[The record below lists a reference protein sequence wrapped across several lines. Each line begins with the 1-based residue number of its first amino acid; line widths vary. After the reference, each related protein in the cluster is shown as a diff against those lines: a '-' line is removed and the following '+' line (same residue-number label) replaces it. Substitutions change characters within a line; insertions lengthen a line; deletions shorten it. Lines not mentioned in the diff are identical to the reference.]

1 MKMKKKINKNFLGFI
16 VFSIFFWLSSYFFSW
31 EYLDFHKQKQ
41 EKGKTYS
48 QLRENL
54 KNFKEEELKEIQ
66 EIEIFDTPD
75 TSLIKKITDKIDTAQ
90 KKVYLNTYIYTEKNI
105 RASLIK
111 AKKRGIDVKIILEKN
126 VYMAPNLNKKA
137 FEEAQQ
143 AGIAIVWSNPKNYTF
158 NHAKYLLVDDEL
170 ILSTWNISYTNFKS
184 NKDIFLFIK
193 DNEICKKV
201 EEIFKRD
208 FLWEEKIISHPNL
221 LVSPYSSREKIEYM
235 LKSAKKSLK
244 LYIPYLADE
253 ALFFLLKENLK
264 AWILITIIT
273 SDTEGENLKELKN
286 FGANIIYSKRKI
298 HAKAILKD
306 DTLLF
311 IWSINFSDTSMD
323 ENMELGILIQ
333 DKKIIDDF
341 SLFFEKGL

>member
-1 MKMKKKINKNFLGFI
+1 
-16 VFSIFFWLSSYFFSW
+16 
-31 EYLDFHKQKQ
+31 
-41 EKGKTYS
+41 
-48 QLRENL
+48 
-54 KNFKEEELKEIQ
+54 
-66 EIEIFDTPD
+66 
-75 TSLIKKITDKIDTAQ
+75 
-90 KKVYLNTYIYTEKNI
+90 
-105 RASLIK
+105 
-111 AKKRGIDVKIILEKN
+111 
-126 VYMAPNLNKKA
+126 
-137 FEEAQQ
+137 
-143 AGIAIVWSNPKNYTF
+143 
-158 NHAKYLLVDDEL
+158 LLVDDEL